1 MIRYY
6 KASAMNLCFVMQKQH
21 DVTDVWICPH
31 FITVYIDISSQAT
44 L

>member
-21 DVTDVWICPH
+21 DVTDV
-31 FITVYIDISSQAT
+31 
-44 L
+44 